1 MIDNLI
7 LKLIDTLIKG
17 KMVKTFTYDDL
28 AQTNIRYIHNNLRN
42 TTGDDFIDIR
52 VSDGKN
58 EASVTLNI
66 MIIRNDNMMP
76 QLVSSFIM
84 HVKELGKKLFTKLD
98 LNIIDPDTP
107 PNELKFIITHPPQ
120 YGVLERFEKNNK
132 LKNQT
137 SLNQI
142 YSSSESEFTLKDIE
156 LGLIYYIHKTSG
168 ALLDRFGFVI
178 FDGVN
183 NVFLVN
189 GMQVS
194 TTQVFNI
201 YVDSEI
207 NQPPYIERSLG
218 IEYLYHINGVPG
230 RMITTNELNIVDKD
244 DQNKDL
250 IINIVRQPAYGIIEH
265 KDRVGIA
272 ISYFTQE
279 EINQNKLYFILNKK
293 DERVT
298 QDYFLFDVQDSAKNV
313 ARNNRF
319 DIKWSVL
326 NFEVSEITV
335 MENEGKARVHI
346 IRSGNLKQYSMIT
359 CRTIS
364 DTAKSNRDSK
374 SFDFIHT
381 VINVEFNEGESYK
394 ACDIVIQKDSIIESI
409 ESFYVTIE
417 DPKYSVIGSINKVK
431 INILDKQKGKLFL
444 VLYLNL
450 RF

>member
-1 MIDNLI
+1 MLS
-7 LKLIDTLIKG
+7 
-17 KMVKTFTYDDL
+17 TFTYDDIT
-28 AQTNIRYIHNNLRN
+28 QSNIRYVHNNLRN
-42 TTGDDFIDIR
+42 STSDDFIDIR
-52 VSDGKN
+52 ISDGKN

-66 MIIRNDNMMP
+66 MIIRSDNMMP
-76 QLVSSFIM
+76 QLVSSFIL
-84 HVKELGKKLFTKLD
+84 HVKELGKKIFTKLD

-107 PNELKFIITHPPQ
+107 SSELKFIVTHPPQ
-120 YGVLERFEKNNK
+120 YGLIERIDKNNK
-132 LKNQT
+132 LKNQ
-137 SLNQI
+137 SSSNQI
-142 YSSSESEFTLKDIE
+142 YTSSEAEFTLRDIE
-156 LGLIYYIHKTSG
+156 LGLIYYNHRTSG

-183 NVFLVN
+183 NMFLVN

-230 RMITTNELNIVDKD
+230 RMITANELNVVDKD
-244 DQNKDL
+244 DQAKNL

-265 KDRVGIA
+265 KDRVGVA
-272 ISYFTQE
+272 ISYFTQD
-279 EINQNKLYFILNKK
+279 EINHNKLYYILNKQ

-298 QDYFLFDVQDSAKNV
+298 HDSFMFDVQDTAKNII
-313 ARNNRF
+313 RNNRF

-346 IRSGNLKQYSMIT
+346 VRSGNLKQYSMIT

-374 SFDFIHT
+374 NFDFIHT
-381 VINVEFNEGESYK
+381 VVNVEFNEGESYK
-394 ACDIVIQKDSIIESI
+394 ACDIVIQKDSHIEAI
-409 ESFYVTIE
+409 ESFFVTIE
-417 DPKYSVIGSINKVK
+417 DPKYSVIGSIKRVK
-431 INILDKQKGKLFL
+431 INILDKQKGKFIFNFILFVSIDF
-444 VLYLNL
+444 VLIEIFTSSCNC
-450 RF
+450 